1 MANFVADFTTDS
13 GSLDFPK
20 SDQAAVPPG
29 TDPNK
34 YVDSAD
40 WNSVNQ
46 AVVDLR
52 KNILSGSVFGFGGRY
67 TGAGAGGN
75 PVPTMSNNSFN
86 PFTGDYLYVAD
97 TGHLDAPAGALI
109 QHRRDGTEYV
119 LSSVTPSTLIITLA
133 ESDDNDI
140 PISIPVLTQGKAVIF
155 LASNGS
161 TVVGERRTQLIV
173 RWGTD
178 NSDTIIA
185 EGPKY

>member
-46 AVVDLR
+46 AVVDIRNSL
-52 KNILSGSVFGFGGRY
+52 ISGSIIGFGARY
-67 TGAGAGGN
+67 SSAGGI
-75 PVPTMSNNSFN
+75 PTMVNS
-86 PFTGDYLYVAD
+86 PFHRFTNDYLYVAD